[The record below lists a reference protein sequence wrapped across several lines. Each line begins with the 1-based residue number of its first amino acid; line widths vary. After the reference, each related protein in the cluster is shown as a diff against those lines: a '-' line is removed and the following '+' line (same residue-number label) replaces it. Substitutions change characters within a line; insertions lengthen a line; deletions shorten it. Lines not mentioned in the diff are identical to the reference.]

1 MSLNVKYGVSTW
13 LWTSPFATGSIQEFF
28 PKISGLGFDVVEIA
42 VEDPALIDLK
52 KVKEGLKE
60 FGLEVSICGAFGS
73 SRDLTNE
80 SKAVQQTGLAY
91 IESCLD
97 ICAELGVSFFG
108 GPMYSAV
115 GKARMLKPAQ
125 RKAEWDLAVKNLQ
138 LVCEMAAARNLKIA
152 LEPLNRFESDLV
164 NTADD
169 VVRMVNDINHP
180 AASVMLDS
188 FHMSIEERDP
198 EAAIV
203 TAGDKLIH
211 LQVAENYRGAPG
223 TGQTPWHAYRKGLER
238 IGYNGIV
245 TIESFTT
252 DNVELAGAVCFWT
265 PKAASQ
271 DAFASEGL
279 RFLKQWATEKNHV
292 TTTINH
298 KTTI

>member
-1 MSLNVKYGVSTW
+1 MALNIKYGVSTW
-13 LWTSPFATGSIQEFF
+13 LWTSPFTTESIQVLF
-28 PKISGLGFDVVEIA
+28 PKIAGMGFDVVEIA
-42 VEDPALIDLK
+42 VEDPALIDIK
-52 KVKEGLKE
+52 KVKAGLNE
-60 FGLEVSICGAFGS
+60 YGLQVSICGAFGP
-73 SRDLTNE
+73 SRDLTSE
-80 SKAVQQTGLAY
+80 SKQVQQTGIAY

-97 ICAELGVSFFG
+97 ICAELGIEFLG

-115 GKARMLKPAQ
+115 GKARMLKPDQ
-125 RKAEWDLAVKNLQ
+125 RKAEWDLAVKNLH
-138 LVCEMAAARNLKIA
+138 LVSEMAAARNLKIA

-180 AASVMLDS
+180 AACVMLDS

-198 EAAIV
+198 ESAIV

-211 LQVAENYRGAPG
+211 LQVAENYRGTPG

-238 IGYNGIV
+238 IGYEGIV

-265 PKAASQ
+265 AKAESQ
-271 DAFASEGL
+271 DAFATEGL
-279 RFLKQWATEKNHV
+279 HFLKKWATEK
-292 TTTINH
+292 I
-298 KTTI
+298 KYQ